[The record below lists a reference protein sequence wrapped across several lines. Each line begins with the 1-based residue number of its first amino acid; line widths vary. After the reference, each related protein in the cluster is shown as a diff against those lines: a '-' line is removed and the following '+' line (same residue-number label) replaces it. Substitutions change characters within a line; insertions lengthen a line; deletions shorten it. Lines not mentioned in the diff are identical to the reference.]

1 MPGTAEEK
9 QLKRD
14 YYEVLGV
21 SRDAS
26 AQEIKSAYRKL
37 ALQYHPDK
45 NPGDKEAEEKFK
57 EASEA
62 YACLSDPEKKAKY
75 DRFGHEGNPFG
86 EGFGG
91 FDFEGFGGFG
101 DIFGDIFG
109 EIFGGGARRRS
120 SARFRGAD
128 LRVDRTIGF
137 KEAAF
142 GTELEI
148 EYAKPR
154 RCETCKG
161 SGAKPG
167 SSPQTCRAC
176 GGSGAQRFSQGF
188 FAVSRTCPACE
199 GEGRVIVDKCEDCG
213 GAGKVASRTTVKV
226 KVPPGVD
233 TGTRLKLQG
242 EGEPGPPGGVPGDL
256 YVVLDVEEHPIFVRD
271 DRDVYCEL
279 PISFPQAALGGTVEV
294 PTLDGKVEMQIP
306 AGTQSG
312 KVFRLRGK
320 GIPAL
325 NGYGARGDQRVRVV
339 VETPTSL
346 TKRQRELLEEFAKE
360 AGQEV
365 HPRSRSFFEKVKD
378 FLG

>member
-1 MPGTAEEK
+1 MARPAKDTELK
-9 QLKRD
+9 QD

-37 ALQYHPDK
+37 ALKYHPDK

-62 YACLSDPEKKAKY
+62 YACLSDPEKRAKY
-75 DRFGHEGNPFG
+75 DRFGHQGNPFG
-86 EGFGG
+86 EGFSG
-91 FDFEGFGGFG
+91 FDFEGFAGFG
-101 DIFGDIFG
+101 DIFSDIFG
-109 EIFGGGARRRS
+109 EVFGGGARRRA
-120 SARFRGAD
+120 ARYRGAD
-128 LRVDRTIGF
+128 LRIDRTISF

-142 GTELEI
+142 GTELDLEFSR
-148 EYAKPR
+148 PV
-154 RCETCKG
+154 RCHTCEG

-167 SSPQTCRAC
+167 SSPQVCRVC

-199 GEGRVIVDKCEDCG
+199 GEGKVIVDKCPDCG
-213 GAGKVASRTTVKV
+213 GTGKIASQARVTV

-242 EGEPGPPGGVPGDL
+242 EGEPGPRGGVPGDL
-256 YVVLDVEEHPIFVRD
+256 YVVLEVEDHPIFVRD
-271 DRDVYCEL
+271 DRDIYCEL
-279 PISFPQAALGGTVEV
+279 PISFPQAALGATVEV

-306 AGTQSG
+306 PGTQSG

-346 TKRQRELLEEFAKE
+346 TPRQRELLEEFARE
-360 AGQEV
+360 AGEEV
-365 HPRSRSFFEKVKD
+365 HPRRKSFFEKVKD